1 MKKIVLMVVI
11 LVIAALLSKVLFEQI
26 YYSDMPVW
34 LKYFLLK

>member
-11 LVIAALLSKVLFEQI
+11 LVIAALLSKVLFELI
-26 YYSDMPVW
+26 YYFDMPTW